1 VDIETSDVPVN
12 CDVVISDGGALIQ
25 SLTSEPSCSTF
36 GDCSSVAFAARV
48 RHELENIPNKLHK
61 EKLFDVL
68 TNEAT
73 KPGLY
78 PDSKDRYITSSE
90 VVLHSGEGMT

>member
-12 CDVVISDGGALIQ
+12 CDVVISDDGALIQ

-48 RHELENIPNKLHK
+48 QHELENIPNKLHK
-61 EKLFDVL
+61 EKLFSMSSRMKPL
-68 TNEAT
+68 SQGCIQTAKTAT
-73 KPGLY
+73 
-78 PDSKDRYITSSE
+78 
-90 VVLHSGEGMT
+90 